1 MPAAGRQT
9 WWVQADMAVI
19 QYRQALN
26 QALREEMA
34 RDDRVFLIGE
44 EVAEYQG
51 AYKVS
56 EGLLQQFGPKRVV
69 DTPISEE
76 AIAGAGVGAAM
87 VGLRPVVEMMTVNF
101 ALLAMDQIVNHA
113 AKLRFMS
120 GGQLKLAM
128 VIRAPQGA
136 GMQLGAQHSQNLE
149 AWFVHVPGLKVVGP
163 STPYDAK
170 GLLKSAIRD
179 DNPVIFLEHEL
190 LYSMKGEVPE
200 EEYLVPIGQAD
211 IKREGSD
218 VTLISWLR
226 MLHVSMAAAER
237 LAGDGISAEVIDLRS
252 LRPMDVETLVR
263 SVQKTHRAVIVE
275 EGWRMCG
282 MGAEVASQLMEH
294 AFDFLDAP
302 VDRVTAE
309 DVPMPYARNLE
320 KAALPDENKVIG
332 AVQRVMGRYEDQSA
346 YDLAH
351 EVTAGAVSPLPEIRE
366 QAGEEAK
373 HAPNA

>member
-1 MPAAGRQT
+1 
-9 WWVQADMAVI
+9 MAVI

-26 QALREEMA
+26 HALREEMA

-76 AIAGAGVGAAM
+76 AIAGTGIGAAM

-101 ALLAMDQIVNHA
+101 AILAMDQIVNHG
-113 AKLRFMS
+113 AKLRYMS
-120 GGQLKLAM
+120 GGQFRIAM

-149 AWFVHVPGLKVVGP
+149 AWFVHVPGLKVVAP
-163 STPYDAK
+163 ATPYDAK

-179 DNPVIFLEHEL
+179 DNPVIFMEHEL
-190 LYSMKGEVPE
+190 LYSTKGEVPD
-200 EEYLVPIGQAD
+200 EEYLVPIGRAD
-211 IKREGSD
+211 VKRKGAD
-218 VTLISWLR
+218 VTIISYLR
-226 MLHVSMAAAER
+226 MLHLSLAAAKT
-237 LAGDGISAEVIDLRS
+237 LAEEGIEAEVIDLRS
-252 LRPMDVETLVR
+252 LRPLDVETLIK
-263 SVQKTHRAVIVE
+263 SLQKTHRAVIVE
-275 EGWRMCG
+275 EDWRMCG

-302 VDRVTAE
+302 VERVTSE
-309 DVPMPYARNLE
+309 DVPMPYAKKLE
-320 KAALPDENKVIG
+320 QAAIPDESKIIE
-332 AVQRVMGRYEDQSA
+332 AVGRVMGRYEDQKA
-346 YDLAH
+346 YGLAH
-351 EVTAGAVSPLPEIRE
+351 EIEAGAISPAMETEE
-366 QAGEEAK
+366 QEEEEVGRRTEG
-373 HAPNA
+373 